1 MRGVI
6 SLFLGRLPV
15 RCLMLQRNTVSQRV
29 RCRVCCRRYGGIG
42 LVRGAWALFL
52 LLDDACWSRMLEV
65 VRMLLTLVC
74 RVRMMTKL

>member
-1 MRGVI
+1 M
-6 SLFLGRLPV
+6 
-15 RCLMLQRNTVSQRV
+15 
-29 RCRVCCRRYGGIG
+29 
-42 LVRGAWALFL
+42 RGAWALFL